1 LLGTAKINPVFFRP
15 TMTPTPSQPNPGKP
29 DLGLYQ
35 TKYLLRNILRNIPG
49 LPLLSPNLLSILAF
63 LPGLVVAIC
72 LYQGWWW
79 GAVVAIAG
87 RMFINTLDGLVAEEF
102 NKTSPLGAYLNRLPG
117 EFTDLLI
124 IVALWPHSQPVWVV
138 ALLLLTSWV
147 QMFGL
152 LGLVAGG
159 KTQSVGPCG
168 QTDRLAI
175 LALAAAGAGC
185 GLPVWPYI
193 IPGLCVGCVLTLG
206 LRIFR
211 SIIEIRAFSA
221 PNP

>member
-1 LLGTAKINPVFFRP
+1 
-15 TMTPTPSQPNPGKP
+15 MTPTPVKP

-35 TKYLLRNILRNIPG
+35 TKYLLRNLLRKIPG
-49 LPLLSPNLLSILAF
+49 LPLLSPNLLSLLAF
-63 LPGLVVAIC
+63 VPGLAVAAC

-79 GAVVAIAG
+79 GAVAAIAG
-87 RMFINTLDGLVAEEF
+87 RMIINTLDGLVAEEF

-124 IVALWPHSQPVWVV
+124 MLGLWPHSSPSWML

-175 LALAAAGAGC
+175 LGIACIVASFGLPVWTYVIPGLCAGC
-185 GLPVWPYI
+185 GLTI
-193 IPGLCVGCVLTLG
+193 G
-206 LRIFR
+206 LRIYR
-211 SIIEIRAFSA
+211 SIREIR
-221 PNP
+221 